1 MVLLFNFLS
10 GGVSPLGRIEEFM
23 TIEKNW
29 EDNLWYA
36 FHRISDKVCCLAIS
50 DTFTIAMAEGFAAIQ
65 ARKNQTEEK
74 K

>member
-1 MVLLFNFLS
+1 MK
-10 GGVSPLGRIEEFM
+10 IK
-23 TIEKNW
+23 KNW

-65 ARKNQTEEK
+65 ARKNQITEEVNNHE
-74 K
+74 

>member
-1 MVLLFNFLS
+1 MK
-10 GGVSPLGRIEEFM
+10 
-23 TIEKNW
+23 IEKNW

-65 ARKNQTEEK
+65 ARENQTEEVNNYE
-74 K
+74 